1 MYVDIIFILYIAAI
15 LMSFICL
22 VFIGLI
28 FVRKD
33 YRINRTYIVVRRLA
47 VIVMLTDL
55 LYFIF
60 YYREVVQSRY
70 ELDLLFRIIDY
81 VLCNVLVVCWL
92 LVLAEMIDR
101 KKHRLILS
109 AGVTVTCIR
118 LVASVFVTTFFMGKY
133 YDIADPFICRLWMI
147 SEAFFVSVTSIIIM
161 YYGICGITECVS
173 RLRRN
178 YIMICSGLIVLWGIV
193 QGVIDCGLFAG
204 KYGISAWDMEIPDF
218 TGAILFAVNLATC
231 IFVFKE
237 DFSPVF
243 LEGKIGGESMQEPDN
258 ALDII
263 ALDHKL
269 TIREREVLG
278 FLYQGFTNP
287 EIAEELYISVNT
299 VKKHIRN
306 IYEKLDVNNRME
318 LIHIVNAWKS
328 K

>member
-1 MYVDIIFILYIAAI
+1 MYVDIVFILYIAAI
-15 LMSFICL
+15 LMSLICL

-28 FVRKD
+28 FVRRD
-33 YRINRTYIVVRRLA
+33 YRINRTYIAARRLA
-47 VIVMLTDL
+47 VVVMLTDI

-60 YYREVVQSRY
+60 YYREVVQGRY

-81 VLCNVLVVCWL
+81 ILCNILILCWIL
-92 LVLAEMIDR
+92 MLAELLDR
-101 KKHRLILS
+101 KKHRFILPVG
-109 AGVTVTCIR
+109 AAVTGIR
-118 LVASVFVTTFFMGKY
+118 LAASVFVTTFFMGEY
-133 YDIADPFICRLWMI
+133 YDIANPVICRMWMI
-147 SEAFFVSVTSIIIM
+147 SEAVFVSVISVIIM
-161 YYGICGITECVS
+161 YYGVCGITECIS

-178 YIMICSGLIVLWGIV
+178 YILICSGLLVLWGIV

-204 KYGISAWDMEIPDF
+204 KYGMSAWDMEIPDF

-237 DFSPVF
+237 DFSPLF
-243 LEGKIGGESMQEPDN
+243 LEGKIGGESVQEPDN

-269 TIREREVLG
+269 TVREREVLG

-287 EIAEELYISVNT
+287 EIAKALYISVNT

-318 LIHIVNAWKS
+318 LIHMVNAWKS